1 MSDDTVS
8 PDNVNREPTPLEPE
22 QLDDLLSAELDGEF
36 EPAARELGLSVPDA
50 EARVRATPGAD
61 ERRVALA
68 QARDLLGVAPPIDE
82 LLAARL
88 RAKAV
93 RAAEAE
99 HEVHTADRRRR
110 RNRVLL
116 SAGGIAAAVAAIV
129 AVANGMSGYQP
140 DSSSSSKSAS
150 SPSSS
155 AERALA
161 PTTHAA
167 AVAALGSF
175 ADSRSLALAAV
186 QQDAVTRALADSRLK
201 GSLQTT
207 DAAGTGRAVP
217 ATTTA
222 PAPVQ
227 NQNGAG
233 SSTTKVDV
241 PKASAGQSAANPPRT
256 QYDANARS
264 AASCGVPPQVP
275 AGDAPVLRATATLAG
290 KPVIVLVFANATE
303 RIVVIEDTN
312 CKLVNLQMFR

>member
-1 MSDDTVS
+1 MS
-8 PDNVNREPTPLEPE
+8 PDNVHPEPTPLEPE

-36 EPAARELGLSVPDA
+36 DAAARELGLSVPDA
-50 EARVRATPGAD
+50 EARIRATAGAD

-68 QARDLLGVAPPIDE
+68 RARDLLGVAPAIDE

-93 RAAEAE
+93 RAAEVE
-99 HEVHTADRRRR
+99 HAAHTADRRRR
-110 RNRVLL
+110 NRILL

-140 DSSSSSKSAS
+140 DSSSSAKSAS

-167 AVAALGSF
+167 ATAALGSF
-175 ADSRSLALAAV
+175 ADARSLALAAV
-186 QQDAVTRALADSRLK
+186 QQDAVARALTDDRFK

-207 DAAGTGRAVP
+207 DGAGTARAVP

-222 PAPVQ
+222 PAPAPVQ
-227 NQNGAG
+227 TQNGTG
-233 SSTTKVDV
+233 SSAAKTDT
-241 PKASAGQSAANPPRT
+241 PKTSAGQSAGNPTRT
-256 QYDANARS
+256 QYDAS
-264 AASCGVPPQVP
+264 TGFAASCGVPPQVP

-290 KPVIVLVFANATE
+290 KPVLVLVFANATE